1 MNIETEEHFYLEI
14 TEPKHPQFKP
24 KYAYLRAVKFF
35 GRTVGDEILIG
46 GDIMFAEAFP
56 LERLEEVRQV
66 LRRQIGYSYV
76 ILPVSC
82 NSPRMA
88 IPANLR
94 KVLGV

>member
-14 TEPKHPQFKP
+14 TEPKHPTGKP
-24 KYAYLRAVKFF
+24 KYAYLRTVKFF
-35 GRTVGDEILIG
+35 GRPVGDEILIG

-56 LERLEEVRQV
+56 LSRVEEVRQV
-66 LRRQIGYSYV
+66 LQRQIGFSYI
-76 ILPVSC
+76 ILPWSC
-82 NSPRMA
+82 DSPRLA